1 MPSENKQVLR
11 LRLANHMKNQ
21 SRLIM
26 FLPLVVFLFI
36 LSGPLMG
43 PLVKVI
49 FQVIAFLAPFFLG
62 LLVFYQLWPD
72 FMSGLGLVL
81 WIIPSMAIGL
91 WLVDK
96 IEIYYQP
103 GGGPFW

>member
-1 MPSENKQVLR
+1 
-11 LRLANHMKNQ
+11 MKNQ
-21 SRLIM
+21 ERLIM
-26 FLPLVVFLFI
+26 FLPLVVILFFVWPTI
-36 LSGPLMG
+36 G

-96 IEIYYQP
+96 IEIYFQP